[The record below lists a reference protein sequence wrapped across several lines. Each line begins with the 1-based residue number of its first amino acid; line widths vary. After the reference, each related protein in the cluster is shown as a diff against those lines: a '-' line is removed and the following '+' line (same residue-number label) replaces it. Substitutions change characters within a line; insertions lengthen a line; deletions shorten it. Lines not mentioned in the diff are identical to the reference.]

1 MLIRRSRRTSLWSR
15 WLQPWKHLDP
25 YLFWIP
31 ILLTFVGG
39 LLIRSTE
46 LHQGWTDW
54 SQHWIIGAVGVAIV
68 LAISRFNYKVLLSL
82 HWLVYGLTCL
92 SLLAV
97 KFMGTSA
104 LGAQRWIS
112 IGGFYVQPSEFAK
125 VGIVVSLAALLSARP
140 ASTLPAIVRTLAIT
154 ALPWGLVFFQP
165 DLGTSLVFGAVTLGM
180 LYWANAHGGWIIL
193 MLSPLVSAILLNLP
207 VPLFASTALWLT
219 WCTAMAAT
227 AWMTLPK
234 PLLSAV
240 LAGLVNLSSGA
251 IGHALW
257 SVLQDYQRDRLIL
270 FLDPD
275 KDPLG
280 GGYHLIQS
288 RIAIGAGQLWGRG
301 LNQGTQ
307 TQLNFIPEQHTD
319 FIFSAIGEE
328 FGLIGSLLLM
338 AAFWLIC
345 VRLIRVAN
353 QTSDSFGSLLCIGI
367 FAMLIFQIVINI
379 GMTIGLAP
387 VTGIPLPWL
396 SYGRSALLTNFMAI
410 GIAESVANHTQPR
423 TSPYPTEWRS
433 R

>member
-1 MLIRRSRRTSLWSR
+1 MLIRRSRRPPTWRR
-15 WLQPWKHLDP
+15 WIQPWKNLDP
-25 YLFWIP
+25 YLFWVP
-31 ILLTFVGG
+31 ILLTLVGG

-54 SQHWIIGAVGVAIV
+54 SQHWIIGLIGVALV
-68 LAISRFNYKVLLSL
+68 LGISRVDYKILLSL
-82 HWLVYGLTCL
+82 HWIVYVLTCI

-97 KFMGTSA
+97 KFAGTSA
-104 LGAQRWIS
+104 LGAQRWIT
-112 IGGFYVQPSEFAK
+112 IAGFNVQPSEFAK
-125 VGIVVSLAALLSARP
+125 LGIIVSLAALLSARP
-140 ASTLPAIVRTLAIT
+140 ASSISSILQTLAII
-154 ALPWGLVFFQP
+154 ALPWGLVFAQP

-180 LYWANAHGGWIIL
+180 LYWANANGGWIIL
-193 MLSPLVSAILLNLP
+193 MLSPLISAILLNLP
-207 VPLFASTALWLT
+207 VPLYVSTILWLI
-219 WCTAMAAT
+219 WCGVMAAT
-227 AWMTLPK
+227 AWNTLPN
-234 PLLSAV
+234 PIVSAII
-240 LAGLVNLSSGA
+240 AGLVNLSSGA
-251 IGHALW
+251 IGHVIW
-257 SVLQDYQRDRLIL
+257 GVLQDYQRDRLIL

-288 RIAIGAGQLWGRG
+288 RIAIGAGQFWGRG

-328 FGLIGSLLLM
+328 FGLIGSLILM
-338 AAFWLIC
+338 MAFWLIC
-345 VRLIRVAN
+345 IRLIKIAN
-353 QTSDSFGSLLCIGI
+353 TTQDNFGSLLCIGI

-410 GIAESVANHTQPR
+410 AVAESVANHIKP
-423 TSPYPTEWRS
+423 SSRS
-433 R
+433 YVTLKR

>member
-1 MLIRRSRRTSLWSR
+1 MLIRRSRRTPTWRR
-15 WLQPWKHLDP
+15 WLQPWKNLDP
-25 YLFWIP
+25 YLFWMP
-31 ILLTFVGG
+31 ILLTVVGG

-54 SQHWIIGAVGVAIV
+54 SQHWVIGLLGVGLV
-68 LAISRFNYKVLLSL
+68 LVVSRIDYKILQSL
-82 HWLVYGLTCL
+82 HWLVYIATCI

-97 KFMGTSA
+97 KFVGTSA
-104 LGAQRWIS
+104 LGAQRWIT
-112 IGGFYVQPSEFAK
+112 IAGFNVQPSEFAK
-125 VGIVVSLAALLSARP
+125 LGIIISLAALLSARP
-140 ASTLPAIVRTLAIT
+140 ASSLPSIFRTLAIT
-154 ALPWGLVFFQP
+154 ALPWGLVFAQP

-193 MLSPLVSAILLNLP
+193 MLSPLISAILLNLP
-207 VPLFASTALWLT
+207 IPIVASTALWLV
-219 WCTAMAAT
+219 WSAVMAVT
-227 AWMTLPK
+227 AWFILPN
-234 PLLSAV
+234 PILSAV
-240 LAGLVNLSSGA
+240 LAGLANLSSGA
-251 IGHALW
+251 IGHVIW
-257 SVLQDYQRDRLIL
+257 GVLQDYQRDRLIL

-288 RIAIGAGQLWGRG
+288 RIAIGAGQFWGRG

-345 VRLIRVAN
+345 VRLIKVA
-353 QTSDSFGSLLCIGI
+353 TATTDGFGSLLCIGI
-367 FAMLIFQIVINI
+367 FAMLIFQVVINI

-410 GIAESVANHTQPR
+410 AIAESVANHTHPR
-423 TSPYPTEWRS
+423 TRS
-433 R
+433 YSTVRQ

>member
-1 MLIRRSRRTSLWSR
+1 MLIRRSRRTPAWRR
-15 WLQPWKHLDP
+15 WLQPWKDLDP
-25 YLFWIP
+25 YLFWVP
-31 ILLTFVGG
+31 ILLTLVGG

-54 SQHWIIGAVGVAIV
+54 SQHWVIGLLGVGIV
-68 LAISRFNYKVLLSL
+68 LIFSRIDYKILLSL
-82 HWLVYGLTCL
+82 HWLVYGITCL

-97 KFMGTSA
+97 LIVGTSA

-112 IGGFYVQPSEFAK
+112 IAGFNVQPSEFAK
-125 VGIVVSLAALLSARP
+125 LGIIISLAALLSARP
-140 ASTLPAIVRTLAIT
+140 ASSLLAIFRTLAVT
-154 ALPWGLVFFQP
+154 VVPWGLVFRQP
-165 DLGTSLVFGAVTLGM
+165 DLGTSLVFGAVILGM
-180 LYWANAHGGWIIL
+180 LYWANANGGWIIL

-207 VPLFASTALWLT
+207 MPLYVSTPLWLV
-219 WCTAMAAT
+219 WCAAMAAT
-227 AWMTLPK
+227 AWFTLPS
-234 PLLSAV
+234 PVVSATI
-240 LAGLVNLSSGA
+240 AGLTNLSSGA
-251 IGHALW
+251 IGHFIW
-257 SVLQDYQRDRLIL
+257 GVLQDYQRDRLTL

-288 RIAIGAGQLWGRG
+288 RIAIGAGQFWGRG

-328 FGLIGSLLLM
+328 FGLIGGLLLM
-338 AAFWLIC
+338 IAFWLIC
-345 VRLIRVAN
+345 VRLIKIAN
-353 QTSDSFGSLLCIGI
+353 TTQDSFGSLLCIGI

-410 GIAESVANHTQPR
+410 AIAESVANHIQPR
-423 TSPYPTEWRS
+423 TRPYPTVRK
-433 R
+433 

>member
-1 MLIRRSRRTSLWSR
+1 MLIRRSRRTPIWRR
-15 WLQPWKHLDP
+15 WLQPWKNLDP
-25 YLFWIP
+25 YLFWMP
-31 ILLTFVGG
+31 ILLTLVGG

-54 SQHWIIGAVGVAIV
+54 SQHWLIGLIGVAIV
-68 LAISRFNYKVLLSL
+68 LVVSRIDYKILLPL
-82 HWLVYGLTCL
+82 HWGVYALTCG

-97 KFMGTSA
+97 KFVGTSA

-112 IGGFYVQPSEFAK
+112 IAGFNVQPSEFAK
-125 VGIVVSLAALLSARP
+125 VGIIISLAALLSARP
-140 ASTLPAIVRTLAIT
+140 ASSIPSILRTLAIT
-154 ALPWGLVFFQP
+154 ALPWGLVFAQP

-180 LYWANAHGGWIIL
+180 LYWANANGGWIIL
-193 MLSPLVSAILLNLP
+193 MLSPLISAILLNLP
-207 VPLFASTALWLT
+207 VPLYVSTVLWLLWSGT
-219 WCTAMAAT
+219 MAIT
-227 AWMTLPK
+227 AWFTLPNSI
-234 PLLSAV
+234 LSAMI
-240 LAGLVNLSSGA
+240 AGVANLSSGA
-251 IGHALW
+251 VGHFIW

-328 FGLIGSLLLM
+328 FGLIGSLVLM
-338 AAFWLIC
+338 AAFWVIC
-345 VRLIRVAN
+345 VRLIKIAN
-353 QTSDSFGSLLCIGI
+353 TTQDSFGSLLCIGI

-410 GIAESVANHTQPR
+410 GIAESVANYTQPR
-423 TSPYPTEWRS
+423 TRSYPTVR

>member
-1 MLIRRSRRTSLWSR
+1 MLIRRSRRTPTWRR
-15 WLQPWKHLDP
+15 WLQPWKDLDP
-25 YLFWIP
+25 YLFWVP
-31 ILLTFVGG
+31 ILLTLVGG

-54 SQHWIIGAVGVAIV
+54 SQHWVIGLLGIGIV
-68 LAISRFNYKVLLSL
+68 LVFSRIDYKILLSL
-82 HWLVYGLTCL
+82 HWLVYGMTCL

-97 KFMGTSA
+97 LLVGTSA

-112 IGGFYVQPSEFAK
+112 IAGFNVQPSEFAK
-125 VGIVVSLAALLSARP
+125 LGIIISLAALLSARP
-140 ASTLPAIVRTLAIT
+140 ASSLLAIFRTLAVT
-154 ALPWGLVFFQP
+154 VVPWGLVFRQP
-165 DLGTSLVFGAVTLGM
+165 DLGTSLVFGAVILGM
-180 LYWANAHGGWIIL
+180 LYWANANGGWIIL

-207 VPLFASTALWLT
+207 VPLYVSTPLWLV
-219 WCTAMAAT
+219 WCAAMAVT
-227 AWMTLPK
+227 AWFTLPS
-234 PLLSAV
+234 PVVSATI
-240 LAGLVNLSSGA
+240 AGLTNLSSGA
-251 IGHALW
+251 IGHFIW
-257 SVLQDYQRDRLIL
+257 GVLQDYQRDRLTL

-288 RIAIGAGQLWGRG
+288 RIAIGAGQFWGRG

-338 AAFWLIC
+338 IAFWLIC
-345 VRLIRVAN
+345 VRLIKIAN
-353 QTSDSFGSLLCIGI
+353 TTQDSFGSLLCIGI

-396 SYGRSALLTNFMAI
+396 SYGRSALLTNFFAI
-410 GIAESVANHTQPR
+410 AIAESVANHIQPR
-423 TSPYPTEWRS
+423 TRPYPTVRK
-433 R
+433 

>member
-1 MLIRRSRRTSLWSR
+1 MLIRRSRRTPTWR
-15 WLQPWKHLDP
+15 KWLQPWKNLDP
-25 YLFWIP
+25 YLFWMP
-31 ILLTFVGG
+31 ILLTLVGG

-54 SQHWIIGAVGVAIV
+54 SQHWLIGLIGVAIV
-68 LAISRFNYKVLLSL
+68 VVVSRIDYKILLPL
-82 HWLVYGLTCL
+82 HWVVYALTCG

-97 KFMGTSA
+97 KFVGTSA

-112 IGGFYVQPSEFAK
+112 IAGFNVQPSEFAK
-125 VGIVVSLAALLSARP
+125 VGIIISLAALLSVRP
-140 ASTLPAIVRTLAIT
+140 ASSIPSILRTLAIT
-154 ALPWGLVFFQP
+154 ALPWGLVFVQP

-180 LYWANAHGGWIIL
+180 LYWANANGGWIIL
-193 MLSPLVSAILLNLP
+193 MLSPLISAILLNLP
-207 VPLFASTALWLT
+207 VPLYVSTVLWLLWSGT
-219 WCTAMAAT
+219 MAIT
-227 AWMTLPK
+227 AWFTLPNSI
-234 PLLSAV
+234 LSAII
-240 LAGLVNLSSGA
+240 AGLANLSSGA
-251 IGHALW
+251 VGHFIW
-257 SVLQDYQRDRLIL
+257 GVLHDYQRDRLIL

-328 FGLIGSLLLM
+328 FGLIGSLVLM
-338 AAFWLIC
+338 AAFWIIC
-345 VRLIRVAN
+345 VRLIKIAN
-353 QTSDSFGSLLCIGI
+353 TTQDSFGSLLCIGI

-410 GIAESVANHTQPR
+410 GIAESVANYMQPHTR
-423 TSPYPTEWRS
+423 SYPTVR

>member
-1 MLIRRSRRTSLWSR
+1 MLIRRSRRTSVWSR
-15 WLQPWKHLDP
+15 WLQPWKSLDP

-31 ILLTFVGG
+31 VLLTLIGG

-54 SQHWIIGAVGVAIV
+54 SQHWVIGVLGIGIV
-68 LAISRFNYKVLLSL
+68 LAVSRIDYKILLSL
-82 HWLVYGLTCL
+82 HWFVYGITCL

-97 KFMGTSA
+97 KFAGTSA

-112 IGGFYVQPSEFAK
+112 IAGFNVQPSEFAK
-125 VGIVVSLAALLSARP
+125 LGIIVSLSALLSAWP
-140 ASTLPAIVRTLAIT
+140 ASSLPAIFRTLAIT
-154 ALPWGLVFFQP
+154 ALPWGLVFLQP

-207 VPLFASTALWLT
+207 VPLFTSTALWLV
-219 WCTAMAAT
+219 WSAIMAAT
-227 AWMTLPK
+227 AWFTLPR
-234 PLLSAV
+234 PVLSAT

-257 SVLQDYQRDRLIL
+257 GILQDYQRDRLIL

-345 VRLIRVAN
+345 VRLIKAAN
-353 QTSDSFGSLLCIGI
+353 AATDSFGSLLCMGI
-367 FAMLIFQIVINI
+367 FAMLIFQIAINI

-396 SYGRSALLTNFMAI
+396 SYGRSALLTNFLAI
-410 GIAESVANHTQPR
+410 GLAESVINHTKPR
-423 TSPYPTEWRS
+423 TSPYPTVKRY
-433 R
+433 

>member
-1 MLIRRSRRTSLWSR
+1 MLIRRSRRTPTWRR
-15 WLQPWKHLDP
+15 WLQPWKDLDP
-25 YLFWIP
+25 YLFWVP
-31 ILLTFVGG
+31 ILLTLVGG

-54 SQHWIIGAVGVAIV
+54 SQHWVIGLLGIGIV
-68 LAISRFNYKVLLSL
+68 LVFSRIDYKILLSL
-82 HWLVYGLTCL
+82 HWLVYGITCL

-97 KFMGTSA
+97 LRVGTSA

-112 IGGFYVQPSEFAK
+112 IAGFNVQPSEFAK
-125 VGIVVSLAALLSARP
+125 LGIIISLAALLSARP
-140 ASTLPAIVRTLAIT
+140 ASSLLAIFRTLAVT
-154 ALPWGLVFFQP
+154 VVPWGLVFRQP
-165 DLGTSLVFGAVTLGM
+165 DLGTSLVFGAVILGM
-180 LYWANAHGGWIIL
+180 LYWANANGGWIIL

-207 VPLFASTALWLT
+207 VPLYVSTPLWLV
-219 WCTAMAAT
+219 WCAAMAVT
-227 AWMTLPK
+227 AWFTLPS
-234 PLLSAV
+234 PVVSATI
-240 LAGLVNLSSGA
+240 AGLTNLSSGA
-251 IGHALW
+251 IGHFIW
-257 SVLQDYQRDRLIL
+257 GVLQDYQRDRLTL

-288 RIAIGAGQLWGRG
+288 RIAIGAGQFWGRG

-338 AAFWLIC
+338 IAFWLIC
-345 VRLIRVAN
+345 VRLIKIAN
-353 QTSDSFGSLLCIGI
+353 TTQDSFGSLLCIGI

-396 SYGRSALLTNFMAI
+396 SYGRSALLTNFFAI
-410 GIAESVANHTQPR
+410 AIAESVANHIQPR
-423 TSPYPTEWRS
+423 TRPYPTVRK
-433 R
+433 

>member
-1 MLIRRSRRTSLWSR
+1 MLIRRSRRTPTWR
-15 WLQPWKHLDP
+15 KWLQPWKNLDP
-25 YLFWIP
+25 YLFWMP
-31 ILLTFVGG
+31 ILLTLVGG

-54 SQHWIIGAVGVAIV
+54 SQHWLIGLIGVAIV
-68 LAISRFNYKVLLSL
+68 VVVSRIDYKILLPL
-82 HWLVYGLTCL
+82 HWVVYALTCG

-97 KFMGTSA
+97 KFVGTSA

-112 IGGFYVQPSEFAK
+112 IAGFNVQPSEFAK
-125 VGIVVSLAALLSARP
+125 VGIIISLAALLSVRP
-140 ASTLPAIVRTLAIT
+140 ASSIPSILRTLAIT
-154 ALPWGLVFFQP
+154 ALPWGLVFVQP

-180 LYWANAHGGWIIL
+180 LYWANANGGWIIL
-193 MLSPLVSAILLNLP
+193 MLSPLISAILLNLP
-207 VPLFASTALWLT
+207 VPLYVSTVLWLLWSGT
-219 WCTAMAAT
+219 MAIT
-227 AWMTLPK
+227 AWFTLPNSI
-234 PLLSAV
+234 LSAII
-240 LAGLVNLSSGA
+240 AGLANLSSGA
-251 IGHALW
+251 VGHFIW
-257 SVLQDYQRDRLIL
+257 GVLHDYQRDRLIL

-328 FGLIGSLLLM
+328 FGLIGSLVLM
-338 AAFWLIC
+338 AAFWIIC
-345 VRLIRVAN
+345 VRLIKIAN
-353 QTSDSFGSLLCIGI
+353 TTQDSFGSLLCIGI

-410 GIAESVANHTQPR
+410 GIAESVANYMQPYTR
-423 TSPYPTEWRS
+423 SYPTVR